1 MRSGEHR
8 LWSLLVLLGCS
19 AACGEA
25 PLAPAPASTAGTA
38 GSSTSHM
45 DGGEAGEG
53 AVPGAGG
60 GQSGGGGDVA
70 VEIVDVPGAEHCS
83 PTEATPAV
91 FMPPEELGLVFDRA
105 GVVGDRRYAFDS
117 ASLALVTFG
126 DGGAD
131 SSAISYG
138 DLVAVAA
145 FGENVH
151 TLELGDGGELLARTY
166 DAFLEQRDGE
176 LQLEDGE
183 NLVHALGASEQTLL
197 AVWHGDGELRGSSFS
212 PGGDL
217 GESFDFGPRS
227 CGDYGCVPRISW
239 TGERFVVLWTRVEAD
254 GKSVLAWAA
263 LTEEGAIIATRNV
276 FAADDHY
283 GLVDATP
290 LEDGRLAVLLTL
302 GAPALAP
309 ILLFVDEH
317 GVAEP
322 VLQRLEGA
330 TEAWSIARSGSGLA
344 LAARSSL
351 SQAVLRSFDA
361 DGKVAGDWVCLD
373 DSGID
378 TAFEPR
384 AALFAEGTALGAVV
398 RLTDGSGAYLAD
410 VQ

>member
-1 MRSGEHR
+1 MRLGEHR
-8 LWSLLVLLGCS
+8 LWSLLVVLGCS

-25 PLAPAPASTAGTA
+25 PLSPAPASTAGAA
-38 GSSTSHM
+38 GSPTSQA
-45 DGGEAGEG
+45 GAGEAGEA

-60 GQSGGGGDVA
+60 GQSGGGGNVA
-70 VEIVDVPGAEHCS
+70 VEIVDVPGAEQCS
-83 PTEATPAV
+83 PTTTTPAV

-105 GVVGDRRYAFDS
+105 GVIGERRYAFDS
-117 ASLALVTFG
+117 ASLALLTFG
-126 DGGAD
+126 EGGAD

-145 FGENVH
+145 LGENVH
-151 TLELGDGGELLARTY
+151 TLELGDGGELVARAY

-176 LQLEDGE
+176 LLLEGSE
-183 NLVHALGASEQTLL
+183 SLVHALGASEQTLL
-197 AVWHGDGELRGSSFS
+197 AVWNSAGELRGSSFS
-212 PGGDL
+212 PDGVLGD
-217 GESFDFGPRS
+217 SFDFGLRS

-239 TGERFVVLWTRVEAD
+239 TGERFVVLWSRVEAD
-254 GKSVLAWAA
+254 GTSVLSWAA

-276 FAADDHY
+276 FAADEHY

-344 LAARSSL
+344 LVARSSL
-351 SQAVLRSFDA
+351 SQAVLRSFGA
-361 DGKVAGDWVCLD
+361 DGKVAGDWICLD

-384 AALFAEGTALGAVV
+384 AALFADGAALGAVV
-398 RLTDGSGAYLAD
+398 RLTDGSAAYLAD